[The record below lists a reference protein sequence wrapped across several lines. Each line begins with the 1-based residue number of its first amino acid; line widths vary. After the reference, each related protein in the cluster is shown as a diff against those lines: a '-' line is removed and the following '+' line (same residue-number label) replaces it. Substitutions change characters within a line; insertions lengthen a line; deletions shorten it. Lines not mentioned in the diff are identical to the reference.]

1 MKPKI
6 RTKIITNIITDV
18 LSRISDSCNIQ
29 INKPPEDNKKN
40 Q

>member
-18 LSRISDSCNIQ
+18 LTRISDSCNIK
-29 INKPPEDNKKN
+29 INTSQENIKKN

>member
-29 INKPPEDNKKN
+29 INKPQENIKKN

>member
-6 RTKIITNIITDV
+6 RTKIITNIITDL

-29 INKPPEDNKKN
+29 INKPEEHNKKN